1 MRSSSTSTILM
12 MEQLFLLRDKNL
24 EKIVRVSLEKYL
36 YRSYGI
42 CYIVKEI
49 LKEVTNMKH
58 LDMPA

>member
-1 MRSSSTSTILM
+1 M
-12 MEQLFLLRDKNL
+12 RDKKL
-24 EKIVRVSLEKYL
+24 EKVVRVSLEKYL

>member
-1 MRSSSTSTILM
+1 MK
-12 MEQLFLLRDKNL
+12 DKNL

-58 LDMPA
+58 LDMPAYLNVGISVTKDG

>member
-1 MRSSSTSTILM
+1 MIPM
-12 MEQLFLLRDKNL
+12 MEQSFLLKDKKL
-24 EKIVRVSLEKYL
+24 EKVVRVSLEKYL